1 MVTMGR
7 RLRGPCDAYAAHSV
21 RGSGARGRG
30 MPPRSNPTVR
40 QARLGVELR
49 KLREQA
55 QVTAR
60 NAAALLGSNPVQM
73 SHVESGRSGISE
85 ERIRRL
91 VAHYGCSDERLID
104 ALVDMAAER
113 GKGWWEKFRGVVDP
127 SGLDL
132 AETEGCA
139 VRIRTL
145 QVVHVPGLFQTED
158 HMRAAFRYVA
168 PGWPKADSD
177 AHVSFR
183 LCRQEVI
190 TGEPAT
196 PYDAVI
202 HEAALRIRVG
212 GRKVAAAQLE
222 RILELSELP
231 HVTVRV
237 IPFDTEDF
245 AGAGHSMLYF
255 HGPVPQLDTVQLDT
269 AHGSVFLDAEPRL
282 QQYQERLRRVDGTAL
297 KVAESRNLINRIMR
311 EL

>member
-1 MVTMGR
+1 
-7 RLRGPCDAYAAHSV
+7 
-21 RGSGARGRG
+21 

-40 QARLGVELR
+40 QERLGAELR
-49 KLREQA
+49 KLREHA
-55 QVTAR
+55 GVTAR

-85 ERIRRL
+85 DRIRRL
-91 VAHYGCSDERLID
+91 VAHYGCTDEQLVD
-104 ALVDMAAER
+104 ALVGMASER
-113 GKGWWEKFRGVVDP
+113 GKGWWEEFRGVVDP

-132 AETEGCA
+132 AEAEACA

-145 QVVHVPGLFQTED
+145 QVVHIPGLFQTED

-177 AHVSFR
+177 AHVVFR
-183 LCRQEVI
+183 LRRQQVI
-190 TGEPAT
+190 TEEPAT
-196 PYDAVI
+196 VYDAVI

-212 GRKVAAAQLE
+212 GRKVAAAQLDHL
-222 RILELSELP
+222 LELSELP
-231 HVTVRV
+231 HVKVRV

-255 HGPVPQLDTVQLDT
+255 QGPAPQLDTVQLDT
-269 AHGSVFLDAEPRL
+269 AHGSVFLDAELRL
-282 QQYQERLRRVDGTAL
+282 KQYRERLERVDGTAL
-297 KVAESRNLINRIMR
+297 RVAESRDLINRIMR